1 MLLNG
6 DARMQRP
13 RDLVQRFPDFTKH
26 SLGGTEPAD
35 KRAINSL
42 VDKQIHAKHCLA
54 ESTSTGQHIETA
66 GLIDNQL
73 LTWVKHREYQLN
85 LFWLD
90 FSHA

>member
-1 MLLNG
+1 
-6 DARMQRP
+6 MQRP
-13 RDLVQRFPDFTKH
+13 RDLVQRFPHFTKH
-26 SLGGTEPAD
+26 PICRREPTD
-35 KRAINSL
+35 KRAINRF
-42 VDKQIHAKHCLA
+42 VDEQIHAKHCLA